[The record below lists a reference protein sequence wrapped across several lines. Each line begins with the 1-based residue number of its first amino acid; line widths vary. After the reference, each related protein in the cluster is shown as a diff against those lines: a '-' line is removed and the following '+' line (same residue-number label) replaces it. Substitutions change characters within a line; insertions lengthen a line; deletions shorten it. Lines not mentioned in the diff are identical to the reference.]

1 VRSRF
6 LRSRHLLGYRRS
18 IFLRCNG
25 DSWRVRFSFFLFRFV
40 NLNHLAGLKLI
51 RKIRRSRLLC
61 LRRVRT
67 GEANASAHSDDA
79 HGAGGHVENVLAVSG
94 RSTYGFVIQNDGRL
108 VLRHAELLELVLKT
122 KNYFVRVSET
132 AFSLM
137 LLVTSTDITVWVVS
151 ALLALGIG
159 LSKYAKWKAR
169 NQLVRELAAMDRER
183 REKVLSRMN
192 PAQAM
197 EARQELMRR
206 FNIF

>member
-1 VRSRF
+1 
-6 LRSRHLLGYRRS
+6 
-18 IFLRCNG
+18 
-25 DSWRVRFSFFLFRFV
+25 
-40 NLNHLAGLKLI
+40 
-51 RKIRRSRLLC
+51 
-61 LRRVRT
+61 
-67 GEANASAHSDDA
+67 
-79 HGAGGHVENVLAVSG
+79 
-94 RSTYGFVIQNDGRL
+94 
-108 VLRHAELLELVLKT
+108 LLELVLKT
-122 KNYFVRVSET
+122 KNYFVRISET

>member
-1 VRSRF
+1 
-6 LRSRHLLGYRRS
+6 
-18 IFLRCNG
+18 
-25 DSWRVRFSFFLFRFV
+25 
-40 NLNHLAGLKLI
+40 LNHLAGLKLI

-61 LRRVRT
+61 LRQVRT

-79 HGAGGHVENVLAVSG
+79 HGAGRHGENVLAVSG

-108 VLRHAELLELVLKT
+108 VLRHADLLELVLKT